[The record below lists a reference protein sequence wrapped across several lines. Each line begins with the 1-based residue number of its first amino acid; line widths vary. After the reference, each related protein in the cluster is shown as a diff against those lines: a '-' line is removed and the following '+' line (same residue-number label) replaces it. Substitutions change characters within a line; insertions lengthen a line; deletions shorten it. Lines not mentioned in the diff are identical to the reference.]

1 MSQFKKSLE
10 SEILKEKFNTL
21 LKSLDRTNTSK
32 MIIERCYG
40 DLCSLE
46 IAEGKANPN
55 DVMDELKG
63 IGVEQNKARHL
74 ITASTLNEKKSTVA
88 DQFLLQR
95 VAILE
100 NACKQLNAYS
110 WMKSVGTFINET
122 REFLKR
128 NELNIIIERVIFDL
142 EVSRD
147 SGYYKK
153 AIEKL
158 SEASNAENPVYT
170 ILETLET
177 EKWIPLVKRIYEY
190 CETLKGSANG
200 HNPNFKVSKIYSP
213 IEFIEENESYVF
225 FANGKVFETNG
236 ETITESEKQT
246 TDSFKSLV
254 SIAESSKFDKG
265 VIRMYPNPSSI
276 VDIDFNGESAKITIN
291 NKIVESANLESFML
305 ASGFLKYTEKDK
317 VAKIMHAISEGNN
330 IKELDFAYRVT
341 SNLFEGVSVNV
352 FTLNENIYIQK
363 INRGMKENSFVLAES
378 AENAVAIVKDFM
390 NYDISNSL
398 THLLETEKAEQ
409 IVKEKELQKV
419 NSRIKFLMESL
430 ENLERAAKIN
440 GVESSTQIVKAKELL
455 ESQIEIHKAELDKI
469 NGKVDESDADGF
481 KPSAPKKE
489 KVNKSDE
496 KPKAEDMDKNFNPK
510 TELNEDHCVP
520 GKEYKIKGQPGWIY
534 QGETDGVHIFN
545 NEKGGFDPKNYN
557 DQEWAE
563 AHKTGEITECM

>member
-1 MSQFKKSLE
+1 MSQFKKSLD
-10 SEILKEKFNTL
+10 SEILKEKFSTL
-21 LKSLDRTNTSK
+21 LKNLDRTNTSK

-40 DLCSLE
+40 ELCSLE
-46 IAEGKANPN
+46 LAEGKVNPN

-74 ITASTLNEKKSTVA
+74 ITASTLNEKKSSTA

-100 NACKQLNAYS
+100 NACKQLGAYS
-110 WMKSVGTFINET
+110 WMKPIGTFINET
-122 REFLKR
+122 QEFLKR
-128 NELNIIIERVIFDL
+128 NELAIIIERVIFDL

-153 AIEKL
+153 AIDKL
-158 SEASNAENPVYT
+158 VEASNSENPVFT
-170 ILETLET
+170 ILETMET

-190 CETLKGSANG
+190 CDKIKGSING

-213 IEFIEENESYVF
+213 VEFIEESGNYVF
-225 FANGKVFETNG
+225 FSNGKVLETNG
-236 ETITESEKQT
+236 ETIVESEKEISE
-246 TDSFKSLV
+246 SFKSLV
-254 SIAESSKFDKG
+254 SITETSRFDKG

-276 VDIDFNGESAKITIN
+276 VDVDFNGESAKIVIN
-291 NKIVESANLESFML
+291 NKIVESSNVESFML

-330 IKELDFAYRVT
+330 IKELDFGYRVT
-341 SNLFEGVSVNV
+341 SSVFEGVSVNV

-363 INRGMKENSFVLAES
+363 INRGMKENSLVLAES
-378 AENAVAIVKDFM
+378 AEHAVSIVKDFM

-409 IVKEKELQKV
+409 LVKEKELQRV

-430 ENLERAAKIN
+430 ENLDRAAKIN
-440 GVESSTQIVKAKELL
+440 GVETSTQVVKAKELL
-455 ESQIEIHKAELDKI
+455 ESQITIHKAELDKI
-469 NGKVDESDADGF
+469 NSKVEEASTEE
-481 KPSAPKKE
+481 PKKE
-489 KVNKSDE
+489 E
-496 KPKAEDMDKNFNPK
+496 PK
-510 TELNEDHCVP
+510 TEDPINEDHCTP
-520 GKEYKIKGQPGWIY
+520 GKEYTIKGEAGWVY

-545 NEKGGFDPKNYN
+545 NDKGGFDPKTY
-557 DQEWAE
+557 DDKAWIE
-563 AHKTGEITECM
+563 AHKTGEIVECM

>member
-10 SEILKEKFNTL
+10 SEILKEKFSNL
-21 LKSLDRTNTSK
+21 LKSLDRNNTSK
-32 MIIERCYG
+32 MIVERCYG

-46 IAEGKANPN
+46 IAEGKVTPN
-55 DVMDELKG
+55 DVMDQLRG

-74 ITASTLNEKKSTVA
+74 ITASVINEKKGSVA
-88 DQFLLQR
+88 DQYLLQR

-100 NACKQLNAYS
+100 NACKQLSAYS
-110 WMKSVGTFINET
+110 WMKPVGEFINET

-128 NELNIIIERVIFDL
+128 NELGILIERVIFDL

-158 SEASNAENPVYT
+158 TEAANSENPVYT
-170 ILETLET
+170 IVETMET

-190 CETLKGSANG
+190 CEKLKGSSNG

-213 IEFIEENESYVF
+213 IEFIEEKGSYAF
-225 FANGKVFETNG
+225 FSNGKVFETDGN
-236 ETITESEKQT
+236 TITESEFT
-246 TDSFKSLV
+246 PSESFKSL
-254 SIAESSKFDKG
+254 IAITETSKFDKG

-276 VDIDFNGESAKITIN
+276 VDVDFNGESAKVIIN
-291 NKIVESANLESFML
+291 NKIVESANIESFML

-352 FTLNENIYIQK
+352 FNLNDKIYIQK
-363 INRGMKENSFVLAES
+363 LNRGMKENSFVLAES
-378 AENAVAIVKDFM
+378 AEDAVNIVKDFM
-390 NYDISNSL
+390 NYDITNSI
-398 THLLETEKAEQ
+398 THLLETETAEKAVRER
-409 IVKEKELQKV
+409 ELQKV

-440 GVESSTQIVKAKELL
+440 GVDASTQVIKAKELL
-455 ESQIEIHKAELDKI
+455 ESQIATHKAQLDKI
-469 NGKVDESDADGF
+469 NGKV
-481 KPSAPKKE
+481 
-489 KVNKSDE
+489 
-496 KPKAEDMDKNFNPK
+496 ED
-510 TELNEDHCVP
+510 LNEGVKIASVNDLVP
-520 GKEYKIKGQPGWIY
+520 GKEYKVKTVAGYIY
-534 QGETDGVHIFN
+534 QGVTDGIYIFN
-545 NEKGGFDPKNYN
+545 NEKGGTNTPIEYN
-557 DQEWAE
+557 D
-563 AHKTGEITECM
+563 KTIKGAIENGEIEK